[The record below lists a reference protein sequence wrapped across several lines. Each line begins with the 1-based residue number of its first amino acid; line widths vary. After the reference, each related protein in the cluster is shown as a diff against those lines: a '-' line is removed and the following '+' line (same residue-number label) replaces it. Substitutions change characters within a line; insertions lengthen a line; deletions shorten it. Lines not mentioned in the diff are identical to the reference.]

1 MTSVNDVLNI
11 ARGEIGY
18 REGANNNSKYG
29 AEYGMNY
36 NPWCVMFIWWV
47 FKQAG
52 ASDRFYG
59 GGKTALCSTLFN
71 YHRSYSQDVGTSAL
85 QAGDIVFFDFSGRKR
100 DTSHVG
106 IVESVSGSSVVT
118 IEGNT
123 SSGNGG
129 SQSNGDGV
137 YRRTRS
143 KSLISCAYRP
153 AYDGA
158 SAAVPTSAGRIN
170 TVSKVQTWL
179 NAEYKSGLAVD
190 GIYGKRTKTAL
201 VKVLQYGV
209 GVKADGIYGKN
220 TNAAVRNLRKGST
233 GTAVKALQGL
243 LVCNRFNDAYVDGVF
258 GAGTQRALIAYQNA
272 VGLSADGIAGKNT
285 FSKLC
290 K

>member
-1 MTSVNDVLNI
+1 MASVTDILNI

-36 NPWCVMFIWWV
+36 NPWCVMFLWWC
-47 FKQAG
+47 FKRAG

-59 GGKTALCSTLFN
+59 GGRTALCSTLYNF
-71 YHRSYSQDVGTSAL
+71 HKGKGQAVGAAAL
-85 QAGDIVFFDFSGRKR
+85 QPGDIVFFDFSGRKR
-100 DTSHVG
+100 NTSHVG

-123 SSGNGG
+123 SSGSGG

-153 AYDGA
+153 AYDGV
-158 SAAVPTSAGRIN
+158 SAPANTKDRID
-170 TVSKVQTWL
+170 TVAKVQAWL
-179 NAEYKSGLAVD
+179 NADYKSGLTVD
-190 GIYGKRTKTAL
+190 GIYGKFTKMAL
-201 VKVLQYGV
+201 VKVLQYGI
-209 GVKADGIYGKN
+209 GVKADGYYGKN
-220 TNAAVRNLRKGST
+220 TNAAVKNLRRGST
-233 GTAVKALQGL
+233 GTAVRALQGL
-243 LVCNRFNDAYVDGVF
+243 LVCKGFRDAYVDGEF
-258 GAGTQRALIAYQNA
+258 GDDTKRALIAYQNA